1 MNLILLGPPG
11 SGKGTQAKQLERRH
25 GLVKLSTGDMLRTTV
40 LDSNK
45 VGKQIKKVI
54 DSGALVPDEIM
65 VKMISERIAYPD
77 CKKGF
82 ILDGFPRTTAQAE
95 ALEKMLKTKG
105 MRLDYV
111 VEMKIN
117 SEILIKRISGRY
129 SCAVCGA
136 GYNDDFQKPVLKG
149 VCDQCDSREFVRR
162 SDDKPETFKLRLDAY
177 EKQTAPLLP
186 YYRKKNCLK
195 TVNALNQI
203 EKVTSEIEAVIGCV

>member
-11 SGKGTQAKQLERRH
+11 SGKGTQARELERRH
-25 GLVKLSTGDMLRTTV
+25 GFVKLSTGDMLRTTV
-40 LDSNK
+40 LDSK
-45 VGKQIKKVI
+45 KIGKQLKEII
-54 DSGALVPDEIM
+54 DSGALVPDNIM
-65 VKMISERIAYPD
+65 VKMISERIEYSD

-82 ILDGFPRTTAQAE
+82 ILDGFPRTTAQADS
-95 ALEKMLKTKG
+95 LEQMLKKKG
-105 MRLDYV
+105 IQLDYV
-111 VEMKIN
+111 IEMKVN

-129 SCAVCGA
+129 SCVGCGA

-186 YYRKKNCLK
+186 YYRKRNCLK
-195 TVNALNQI
+195 TVNALNKI
-203 EKVTSEIEAVIGCV
+203 ENVTAEIEAVIGGA